1 MVEESRFVWSTVK
14 SVDESATKT
23 NNNIS
28 LAAKHI
34 NSIHSNG
41 SKSQMSRWPWTI
53 CSRSDR
59 MIEVFRIVPVHIW
72 HTQSQS
78 LRGTKYLEEN
88 APLTLNPITLKPLR
102 RIFANFNKWPRLKL
116 PAHYQNFVKIAQ
128 GICPCRVIIFQ
139 NCFGWVF
146 HTKFNPPPIG
156 AVCCPIMVK
165 KHKTALSNW
174 SNSAM
179 PCNKSLHTVQW
190 GLKIQKQEDKISA
203 CIIRL
208 CNHLLFPSFQF
219 SPIKHLPKWQPS
231 KYALN
236 ICEA

>member
-146 HTKFNPPPIG
+146 HTKFNPPPLEQCVAPSWWKSTKQPWVTEVIALCLVIKVFIQYSG
-156 AVCCPIMVK
+156 VWRYRSRKIKYLHVSSDFVITCCS
-165 KHKTALSNW
+165 HHSNF
-174 SNSAM
+174 
-179 PCNKSLHTVQW
+179 L
-190 GLKIQKQEDKISA
+190 
-203 CIIRL
+203 
-208 CNHLLFPSFQF
+208 PSSTCRSDNRQ
-219 SPIKHLPKWQPS
+219 SMH
-231 KYALN
+231 
-236 ICEA
+236 